1 MAETTSSK
9 MLNQLDHE
17 QIAWATNY
25 TLAQCGDA
33 PVECEALVDISVDN
47 EFFTRGY
54 VDMYCPSRRK
64 LFDLKTGQRYD
75 DRIQLSGYALGI
87 MQRDECMEIECHL
100 VYSAESAVDRWVVTR
115 SEAEDIARRVRNRI
129 TNPTASPIPN
139 MRCGWCCHQ
148 PYCTAHEKTAL
159 TIIDRQ
165 DMLEKARNPATI
177 DNPLTAA
184 RLREYVPSIE
194 AWIKSLKEK
203 CDEFDELPGFK
214 RVHRTNPITVGNC
227 KRVFQKLTGNNIG
240 PYNMLAVAK
249 IKYADLVAVFA
260 ECTGCTTEEAEQ
272 ALPQII
278 GDELSGGGKSSYWR
292 KSSTVK

>member
-1 MAETTSSK
+1 MAKTTSGK
-9 MLNQLDHE
+9 MLNKKDKE
-17 QIAWATNY
+17 EISWATEY

-33 PVECEALVDISVDN
+33 PVECETLVDISVDG

-54 VDMYCPSRRK
+54 VDMICPSRRK
-64 LFDLKTGQRYD
+64 IFDLKTGQRYD
-75 DRIQLSGYALGI
+75 DRIQLSGYALGW
-87 MQRDECMEIECHL
+87 MQKTECMEIECHL
-100 VYSAESAVDRWVVTR
+100 VYSAESKVDRWVVTR

-139 MRCGWCCHQ
+139 MRCGWCRHQ

-165 DMLEKARNPATI
+165 DMLEKARNPAEITS
-177 DNPLTAA
+177 PLTAA

-194 AWIKSLKEK
+194 AWIKALKEK
-203 CDEFDELPGFK
+203 CDTFDELPGFK
-214 RVHRTNPITVGNC
+214 KVTRTYPAKIEDSEAVY
-227 KRVFQKLTGNNIG
+227 KLLAGHNIG
-240 PYNMLAVAK
+240 TYNILRISK
-249 IKYADLVAVFA
+249 IKYPDLVATFA

-278 GDELSGGGKSSYWR
+278 GNELSGGGKSSYWR
-292 KSSTVK
+292 KVSTVK

>member
-1 MAETTSSK
+1 
-9 MLNQLDHE
+9 MLNKKDQE
-17 QIAWATNY
+17 EISWATEY

-33 PVECEALVDISVDN
+33 PVECETLVDISVDG

-54 VDMYCPSRRK
+54 VDMICPSRRK
-64 LFDLKTGQRYD
+64 IFDLKTGQRYD
-75 DRIQLSGYALGI
+75 DRIQLSAYALGW
-87 MQRDECMEIECHL
+87 MQKTECMEIECHL

-165 DMLEKARNPATI
+165 DMLEKARNPAEITS
-177 DNPLTAA
+177 PLTAA

-194 AWIKSLKEK
+194 AWIKALKEK
-203 CDEFDELPGFK
+203 CDTFDELPGFK
-214 RVHRTNPITVGNC
+214 KVTRTYPAKIEDSEAVY
-227 KRVFQKLTGNNIG
+227 KLLAGHNIG
-240 PYNMLAVAK
+240 TYNILRISK
-249 IKYADLVAVFA
+249 IKYPDLVATFA

-278 GDELSGGGKSSYWR
+278 GNELSGGGKSSYWR
-292 KSSTVK
+292 KVSTVK

>member
-1 MAETTSSK
+1 
-9 MLNQLDHE
+9 MLNKKDQE
-17 QIAWATNY
+17 EISWATEY

-33 PVECEALVDISVDN
+33 PVECETLVDISVDG

-54 VDMYCPSRRK
+54 VDMICPSRRK
-64 LFDLKTGQRYD
+64 IFDLKTGQRYD
-75 DRIQLSGYALGI
+75 DRIQLAAYALGW
-87 MQRDECMEIECHL
+87 MQKTECMEIECHL
-100 VYSAESAVDRWVVTR
+100 VYSAESKVDRWVVTR

-139 MRCGWCCHQ
+139 MRCGWCRHQ

-165 DMLEKARNPATI
+165 DMLEKARNPAEITS
-177 DNPLTAA
+177 PLTAA

-194 AWIKSLKEK
+194 AWIKALKEK
-203 CDEFDELPGFK
+203 CDTFDELPGFK
-214 RVHRTNPITVGNC
+214 KVTRTYPAKIEDSEAVY
-227 KRVFQKLTGNNIG
+227 KLLAGHNIG
-240 PYNMLAVAK
+240 TYNILRISK
-249 IKYADLVAVFA
+249 IKYPDLVATFA

-278 GDELSGGGKSSYWR
+278 GNELSGGGKSSYWR
-292 KSSTVK
+292 KVSTVK

>member
-1 MAETTSSK
+1 
-9 MLNQLDHE
+9 MLNKKDQE
-17 QIAWATNY
+17 EISWATEY

-33 PVECEALVDISVDN
+33 PVECETLVDISVDG

-54 VDMYCPSRRK
+54 VDMICPSRRK
-64 LFDLKTGQRYD
+64 IFDLKTGQRYD
-75 DRIQLSGYALGI
+75 DRIQLSGYALGW
-87 MQRDECMEIECHL
+87 MQKTECMEIECHL
-100 VYSAESAVDRWVVTR
+100 VYSAESKVDRWVVTR

-165 DMLEKARNPATI
+165 DMLEKARNPAEITS
-177 DNPLTAA
+177 PLTAA

-194 AWIKSLKEK
+194 AWIKALKEK
-203 CDEFDELPGFK
+203 CDTFDELPGFK
-214 RVHRTNPITVGNC
+214 KVTRTYPAKIEDSEAVY
-227 KRVFQKLTGNNIG
+227 KLLAGHNIG
-240 PYNMLAVAK
+240 TYNILRISK
-249 IKYADLVAVFA
+249 IKYPDLVATFA

-278 GDELSGGGKSSYWR
+278 GNELSGGGKSSYWR
-292 KSSTVK
+292 KVSTVK

>member
-1 MAETTSSK
+1 
-9 MLNQLDHE
+9 MLNKKDQE
-17 QIAWATNY
+17 EISWATEY

-33 PVECEALVDISVDN
+33 PVECETLVDISVDG

-54 VDMYCPSRRK
+54 VDMICPSRRK
-64 LFDLKTGQRYD
+64 IFDLKTGQRYD
-75 DRIQLSGYALGI
+75 DRIQLSGYALGW
-87 MQRDECMEIECHL
+87 MQKTECMEIECHL
-100 VYSAESAVDRWVVTR
+100 VYSAESKVDRWVVTR

-165 DMLEKARNPATI
+165 DMLEKARNPAEITS
-177 DNPLTAA
+177 PLTAA

-194 AWIKSLKEK
+194 AWIKALKEK
-203 CDEFDELPGFK
+203 CDTFDELPGFK
-214 RVHRTNPITVGNC
+214 KVTRTYPAKIEDSEAVY
-227 KRVFQKLTGNNIG
+227 KLLAGHNIG
-240 PYNMLAVAK
+240 TYNILRISK
-249 IKYADLVAVFA
+249 IKYPDLVATFA

-292 KSSTVK
+292 KVSTVK

>member
-1 MAETTSSK
+1 
-9 MLNQLDHE
+9 MLNQKEREEID
-17 QIAWATNY
+17 WATEY

-33 PVECEALVDISVDN
+33 PVECETLVDISVDG

-54 VDMYCPSRRK
+54 VDMICPSRRK
-64 LFDLKTGQRYD
+64 IFDLKTGARYD
-75 DRIQLSGYALGI
+75 DRIQLSGYALGW
-87 MQRDECMEIECHL
+87 MQKTECMEIECHL

-139 MRCGWCCHQ
+139 IRCGWCRHQ
-148 PYCTAHEKTAL
+148 PYCTAHEKTVL

-194 AWIKSLKEK
+194 AWIEALKKK
-203 CDEFDELPGFK
+203 CNEFDELPGFK
-214 RVHRTNPITVGNC
+214 RVHRTNPVTVSDC
-227 KRVFQKLTGNNIG
+227 KRAFQKLAGNNIG
-240 PYNMLAVAK
+240 PYNILEIAK
-249 IKYADLVAVFA
+249 IKYPDLVAVFA
-260 ECTGCTTEEAEQ
+260 ECTGCTIGEAEQ

-292 KSSTVK
+292 KTSTVK

>member
-1 MAETTSSK
+1 
-9 MLNQLDHE
+9 MLNKKDQE
-17 QIAWATNY
+17 EISWATEY

-33 PVECEALVDISVDN
+33 PVECETLVDISVDG

-54 VDMYCPSRRK
+54 VDMICPSRRK
-64 LFDLKTGQRYD
+64 IFDLKTGQRYD
-75 DRIQLSGYALGI
+75 DRIQLSGYALGW
-87 MQRDECMEIECHL
+87 MQKTECMEIECHL
-100 VYSAESAVDRWVVTR
+100 VYSAESKVDRWVVTR
-115 SEAEDIARRVRNRI
+115 SEAEDIARRVRTRI

-165 DMLEKARNPATI
+165 DMLEKARNPAEITS
-177 DNPLTAA
+177 PLTAA

-194 AWIKSLKEK
+194 AWIKALKEK
-203 CDEFDELPGFK
+203 CDTFDELPGFK
-214 RVHRTNPITVGNC
+214 KVTRTYPAKIEDSEAVY
-227 KRVFQKLTGNNIG
+227 KLLAGHNIG
-240 PYNMLAVAK
+240 TYNILRISK
-249 IKYADLVAVFA
+249 IKYPDLVATFA

-278 GDELSGGGKSSYWR
+278 GNELSGGGKSSYWR
-292 KSSTVK
+292 KVSTVK

>member
-1 MAETTSSK
+1 

-17 QIAWATNY
+17 QIDWATEY

-33 PVECEALVDISVDN
+33 PVECEALVDISVDG

-87 MQRDECMEIECHL
+87 MQRDECMEVECHL

-139 MRCGWCCHQ
+139 IRCGWCRHQ
-148 PYCTAHEKTAL
+148 PYCTAHEKTVL

-165 DMLEKARNPATI
+165 DMLEKARNPAEITS
-177 DNPLTAA
+177 PLTAA

-194 AWIKSLKEK
+194 AWVKALKEK
-203 CDEFDELPGFK
+203 CDTFDELPGFK
-214 RVHRTNPITVGNC
+214 KVTRTYPAKIEDSEAVY
-227 KRVFQKLTGNNIG
+227 KLLAGHNIG
-240 PYNMLAVAK
+240 TYNILRISK
-249 IKYADLVAVFA
+249 IKYPDLVATFA

-278 GDELSGGGKSSYWR
+278 GDQLSGGGKSSYW
-292 KSSTVK
+292 KKASTVKQTKNTIT

>member
-1 MAETTSSK
+1 
-9 MLNQLDHE
+9 MLNKKDKE
-17 QIAWATNY
+17 EISWATEY

-33 PVECEALVDISVDN
+33 PVECETLVDISVDG

-54 VDMYCPSRRK
+54 VDMICPSRRK
-64 LFDLKTGQRYD
+64 IFDLKTGQRYD
-75 DRIQLSGYALGI
+75 DRIQLSGYALGW
-87 MQRDECMEIECHL
+87 MQKTECMEIECHL
-100 VYSAESAVDRWVVTR
+100 VYSAESKVDRWVVTR

-165 DMLEKARNPATI
+165 DMLEKARNPAEITS
-177 DNPLTAA
+177 PLTAA

-194 AWIKSLKEK
+194 AWIKALKEK
-203 CDEFDELPGFK
+203 CDTFDELPGFK
-214 RVHRTNPITVGNC
+214 KVTRTYPAKIEDSEAVY
-227 KRVFQKLTGNNIG
+227 KLLAGHNIG
-240 PYNMLAVAK
+240 TYNILRISK
-249 IKYADLVAVFA
+249 IKYPDLVATFA

-278 GDELSGGGKSSYWR
+278 GNELSGGGKSSYWR
-292 KSSTVK
+292 KVSTVK